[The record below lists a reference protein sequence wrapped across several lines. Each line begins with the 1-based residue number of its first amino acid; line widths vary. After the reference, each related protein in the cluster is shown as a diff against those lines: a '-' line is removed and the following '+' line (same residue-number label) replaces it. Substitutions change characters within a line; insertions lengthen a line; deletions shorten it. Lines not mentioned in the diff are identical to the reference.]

1 MVFRIGEKGQEV
13 GTGERKQHRRE
24 SLISLHQIEVFRAL
38 MVAKTV
44 TGAAE
49 IMHISQPALSRMV
62 KRMEDRVGFR
72 LFDRVKGRLVPTP
85 EADKLFADVEII
97 QKKVDDLN
105 FTIHRLA
112 TGEDELFRFGGSPS
126 LGNSIVPRALRQ
138 LRDSYP
144 RLVVHVDIVAWN
156 ELLDYLLLRKG
167 EFVLTVFP
175 IEHPMVKNEKIGVG
189 RMICAFGRDHRLADR
204 ERISAADLADEEI
217 IGFVPES
224 AHGRMIETIQRNAG
238 VSFRFTTIV
247 RFAETAL
254 FLAEQGL
261 GVALIDEF
269 TAMGAHRSI
278 GVTRPLADDAHLT
291 LYANTNLHSPPS
303 AHGKDFL
310 QAIRSE
316 IRQTR

>member
-1 MVFRIGEKGQEV
+1 M
-13 GTGERKQHRRE
+13 
-24 SLISLHQIEVFRAL
+24 ISLHQIEVFRAL

-44 TGAAE
+44 TAAAE
-49 IMHISQPALSRMV
+49 IMHISQPALSRII

-72 LFDRVKGRLVPTP
+72 LFARVKGRLVPTP
-85 EADKLFADVEII
+85 EAEKLYGDVEII

-105 FTIHRLA
+105 FTINRLA
-112 TGEDELFRFGGSPS
+112 AGEDVLFRFGGSPS

-138 LRDSYP
+138 LREHYP
-144 RLVVHVDIVAWN
+144 RLAVHVDIVAWN
-156 ELLDYLLLRKG
+156 ELIDYLLLRKG

-175 IEHPMVKNEKIGVG
+175 IEHPMIRNEKIGVG
-189 RMICAFGRDHRLADR
+189 RMICAFARDHRLAGRDR
-204 ERISAADLADEEI
+204 VSAKDLAEEEV

-224 AHGRMIETIQRNAG
+224 AHGRMIQSIAKNAG

-278 GVTRPLADDAHLT
+278 GVTRPLADETNLT
-291 LYANTNLHSPPS
+291 LYANTNLHNPPS
-303 AHGKDFL
+303 APGMDFL
-310 QAIRSE
+310 RVLRSE
-316 IRQTR
+316 IPQTP